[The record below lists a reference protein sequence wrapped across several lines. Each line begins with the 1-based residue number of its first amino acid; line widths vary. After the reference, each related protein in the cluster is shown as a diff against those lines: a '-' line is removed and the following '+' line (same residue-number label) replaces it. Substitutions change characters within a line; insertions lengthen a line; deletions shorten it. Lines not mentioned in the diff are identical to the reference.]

1 LTPVKK
7 GDFFPLFWPAWIT
20 SFTSKNILKSFE
32 ATGVVPPNAD
42 AVLKRFRNTTSDGD
56 KGPELEPKGNKS
68 SGIQLRKLFNAT
80 VKDQTDEARK
90 ELSASI
96 HSLQAHN
103 DILNTENEGLRQAL
117 TLKKKHKK
125 KSKPLDLQQRKEY
138 HGGAVFWSPSKLR
151 EARVHEQVNRQE
163 EEAEK
168 LQKAQTK
175 ELKAAAALYK
185 KKIAEEAKA
194 LRESAKEARAEERKK
209 AAEEAAARRTQK
221 EQEKRDRDSQKA
233 LQQSQ
238 RGKRA
243 ASKPPK
249 GRQEERRSNNRGTE
263 GAIET
268 QPAPPVPPKTT
279 RTRSIKAPKNSLNST
294 KASHAPK

>member
-1 LTPVKK
+1 
-7 GDFFPLFWPAWIT
+7 
-20 SFTSKNILKSFE
+20 
-32 ATGVVPPNAD
+32 
-42 AVLKRFRNTTSDGD
+42 RFRNTTSDGD

-185 KKIAEEAKA
+185 KKIAEEAKV

-249 GRQEERRSNNRGTE
+249 GRQEERRSNNR
-263 GAIET
+263 
-268 QPAPPVPPKTT
+268 
-279 RTRSIKAPKNSLNST
+279 
-294 KASHAPK
+294 